1 MGSPFR
7 HRAFTVMWIATV
19 VANIGGWMYG
29 AASSWLM
36 TSLDPNAFIVSMLTN
51 YLEKKVGMD
60 VCSSNIRVVLPNMI
74 SLARA

>member
-1 MGSPFR
+1 
-7 HRAFTVMWIATV
+7 
-19 VANIGGWMYG
+19 
-29 AASSWLM
+29 M
-36 TSLDPNAFIVSMLTN
+36 TSEHEQLSIHLTN